1 MAILLLKK
9 EEENQK
15 EEKHKGKYS
24 VFDEG
29 GGSFVRVLL
38 MFFREPIIACKC
50 VSESFSYLYKSVNL
64 KWQYGRAP
72 RRLHLR
78 PDRLLNEQLLYIL

>member
-29 GGSFVRVLL
+29 ESFVRVVVVVVA
-38 MFFREPIIACKC
+38 FFREPIIACKC
-50 VSESFSYLYKSVNL
+50 VSESFSYL
-64 KWQYGRAP
+64 
-72 RRLHLR
+72 
-78 PDRLLNEQLLYIL
+78 

>member
-29 GGSFVRVLL
+29 ESFVRVVVVVA
-38 MFFREPIIACKC
+38 FF
-50 VSESFSYLYKSVNL
+50 
-64 KWQYGRAP
+64 QRAYH
-72 RRLHLR
+72 RL
-78 PDRLLNEQLLYIL
+78 